1 MRIKYLVNGKYPK
14 AESFNEFIQK
24 EFPQLLEEKEPQ
36 LYLVAGGDGSMLHS
50 IQENIG
56 YDIPFLGVA
65 LGTVNFLM
73 NDFEDERETI
83 QNLLDDRIGVDVFE
97 SHAIAAYLD
106 DKKLGEAVNDVI
118 LGDEIMNNH
127 YFNLSTES
135 GDFKDFEFRGSGLC
149 ISTPIGSTAFNYN
162 NNGMMLPLDSDLLS
176 ITGVVCNKQINDIIR
191 FEEVLI
197 KANGVRIYL
206 TNVKS
211 DVLEEG
217 SELVLKKGS
226 KIKIAFLDKGVFLRK
241 RIEMGHRFRK

>member
-1 MRIKYLVNGKYPK
+1 
-14 AESFNEFIQK
+14 
-24 EFPQLLEEKEPQ
+24 
-36 LYLVAGGDGSMLHS
+36 MLHS
-50 IQENIG
+50 IQENIEKG
-56 YDIPFLGVA
+56 IPFLGKA
-65 LGTVNFLM
+65 HGTVNFLM
-73 NDFEDERETI
+73 
-83 QNLLDDRIGVDVFE
+83 DDKVSVDVFQ

-135 GDFKDFEFRGSGLC
+135 CDFKDFEFRGSGLC